1 MSIPVL
7 GFSSAGSETRLIV
20 MGCSALRLT
29 MSMALCLLV
38 VACGGFTGLEKRD
51 LEGQL
56 RSLEKEVEL
65 KQRDLRSKQS
75 IYDAEKLILDEMD
88 ERHRKARMLLLQGFK
103 IANEQVLQKF
113 LAELRQE
120 YDQIQP
126 ETILGLA
133 QNADLNALALFG
145 RNELAEADEYVD
157 LKKSFIFVG
166 GDISTGI
173 SLGRMTELSNEVS
186 LRLLSLNMAGLRL
199 STVLRS
205 LARTMSLP
213 IYLSPGVEAVTQ
225 PVSLEISKANALNI
239 LDIIIDNYGLAL
251 AYDRKTGI
259 ARFYLRHEF
268 ASRMAAAIEA
278 AEEHNKRAK
287 NMRKIRDLES
297 DEAAIRQIYLDYF
310 QHPDD
315 AGRARSLMNDAL
327 VEANYSLG
335 VSQAIISFKQNALT
349 NEGSLAVLDSTH
361 STERRGQLKTVRDAQ
376 FSLQDIKAEVGRLLT
391 RKLET
396 QRLLTEI
403 K

>member
-1 MSIPVL
+1 
-7 GFSSAGSETRLIV
+7 
-20 MGCSALRLT
+20 
-29 MSMALCLLV
+29 
-38 VACGGFTGLEKRD
+38 
-51 LEGQL
+51 
-56 RSLEKEVEL
+56 
-65 KQRDLRSKQS
+65 
-75 IYDAEKLILDEMD
+75 
-88 ERHRKARMLLLQGFK
+88 
-103 IANEQVLQKF
+103 
-113 LAELRQE
+113 
-120 YDQIQP
+120 
-126 ETILGLA
+126 
-133 QNADLNALALFG
+133 
-145 RNELAEADEYVD
+145 
-157 LKKSFIFVG
+157 
-166 GDISTGI
+166 
-173 SLGRMTELSNEVS
+173 
-186 LRLLSLNMAGLRL
+186 
-199 STVLRS
+199 
-205 LARTMSLP
+205 MSLP

-396 QRLLTEI
+396 QRLLTEM